1 MKFTKTIIPC
11 VLVGNGLLR
20 AIAPLWLFS
29 ISYPTRAHGIIA
41 IIYYMEGSAEVTPSV
56 LIDSKL
62 IGVLPKTLYKM

>member
-41 IIYYMEGSAEVTPSV
+41 IIYYMEGSAEVTP
-56 LIDSKL
+56 IDSKL
-62 IGVLPKTLYKM
+62 VGVLPKTLYKM